1 MPMPVPSPA
10 LARIAA
16 VVAVLAAPLPASA
29 ASTCSVKAAA
39 DAAVQRQITLIDAAK
54 VNPSDF
60 FDGANSCIA
69 TNLLQQF
76 DLSNLIP
83 DLSGFL
89 TSAAQNLITQALNTA
104 KQQVCSILNSQLQ
117 NVINQINSKL
127 YAFRST
133 LSADL
138 SKLLNGST
146 STIMLPNVTGIGTY
160 TFNASSSSL
169 GSVLGVGSSSTT
181 TTTTTDTSSGSS
193 ATSSGT
199 TSNYSTI
206 FNNN

>member
-1 MPMPVPSPA
+1 MPMSVPSPA
-10 LARIAA
+10 LTRVAA

-29 ASTCSVKAAA
+29 TSTCSVKAAA

-199 TSNYSTI
+199 ASNYSTI

>member
-1 MPMPVPSPA
+1 MSVPSPA
-10 LARIAA
+10 LARVAA

-146 STIMLPNVTGIGTY
+146 STITLPNVTGIGTY

-169 GSVLGVGSSSTT
+169 GSVLGVGTSSTTT
-181 TTTTTDTSSGSS
+181 TTTTTDTSSGSA
-193 ATSSGT
+193 ATGSGT

>member
-1 MPMPVPSPA
+1 MQMSLPSSA
-10 LARIAA
+10 LARVAA
-16 VVAVLAAPLPASA
+16 VVAVLVAPLSASA
-29 ASTCSVKAAA
+29 AATCSVKAAA

-104 KQQVCSILNSQLQ
+104 KQQVCSVLNSQLQ

-146 STIMLPNVTGIGTY
+146 STITLPNVTGIGTY
-160 TFNASSSSL
+160 TFNSSSSSL
-169 GSVLGVGSSSTT
+169 GSVLGVGSAATT
-181 TTTTTDTSSGSS
+181 TKTTTDTSSGSS
-193 ATSSGT
+193 TTSSGT

>member
-1 MPMPVPSPA
+1 MRVFRSPLPSA
-10 LARIAA
+10 LALS
-16 VVAVLAAPLPASA
+16 LALTAYPMGASA
-29 ASTCSVKAAA
+29 SSTCSVKAAA

-138 SKLLNGST
+138 SKLLNGAT
-146 STIMLPNVTGIGTY
+146 STITIPNVGGIGTY
-160 TFNASSSSL
+160 TFTSSSSSRGSIL
-169 GSVLGVGSSSTT
+169 GTTSSSSTT
-181 TTTTTDTSSGSS
+181 TTTTSSSPSS
-193 ATSSGT
+193 SSSSGT
-199 TSNYSTI
+199 TTDYSTI
-206 FNNN
+206 FNNNN

>member
-10 LARIAA
+10 LARVAA

-29 ASTCSVKAAA
+29 TSTCSVKAAA

-89 TSAAQNLITQALNTA
+89 TSTAQNLITQALNTA

-146 STIMLPNVTGIGTY
+146 STITLPNVTGIGTY
-160 TFNASSSSL
+160 TFNASPSSL
-169 GSVLGVGSSSTT
+169 GSVLGVGTSSTT
-181 TTTTTDTSSGSS
+181 TTTTTDTSSGSA
-193 ATSSGT
+193 ATGSGT

>member
-146 STIMLPNVTGIGTY
+146 STITLPNVTGIGTY

-181 TTTTTDTSSGSS
+181 TDTSSGS
-193 ATSSGT
+193 TTTGSGT

>member
-1 MPMPVPSPA
+1 MFLPSSSFALIAVVAALLFAPVPS
-10 LARIAA
+10 
-16 VVAVLAAPLPASA
+16 SA

-89 TSAAQNLITQALNTA
+89 TSAAQNLVTQALDTA

-138 SKLLNGST
+138 SNLLNGST
-146 STIMLPNVTGIGTY
+146 SAITLPSVPGIGTY

-169 GSVLGVGSSSTT
+169 GPVLGGGSAATT
-181 TTTTTDTSSGSS
+181 TPATETSSGSS
-193 ATSSGT
+193 TTSSGA

-206 FNNN
+206 FNSN

>member
-1 MPMPVPSPA
+1 MRVPSPA
-10 LARIAA
+10 LAG
-16 VVAVLAAPLPASA
+16 VAFTLALLVAPLPAFA
-29 ASTCSVKAAA
+29 GSTCAVKAAA

-89 TSAAQNLITQALNTA
+89 TSAAQNLVTQALNTA

-117 NVINQINSKL
+117 SAINQINAKL

-138 SKLLNGST
+138 SKLLNGNT
-146 STIMLPNVTGIGTY
+146 NAITLPNVTGIGSY
-160 TFNASSSSL
+160 TFNAASSSL
-169 GSVLGVGSSSTT
+169 GSILGTTGGAATPTT
-181 TTTTTDTSSGSS
+181 TTTSSGAPSS
-193 ATSSGT
+193 SST
-199 TSNYSTI
+199 VDYSSI
-206 FNNN
+206 LGNN

>member
-10 LARIAA
+10 LARVAA

-29 ASTCSVKAAA
+29 ATSTCSVKAAA

-60 FDGANSCIA
+60 FDGSNSCIA

-146 STIMLPNVTGIGTY
+146 STITLPNVTGIGTY

-181 TTTTTDTSSGSS
+181 TDTSSGS
-193 ATSSGT
+193 TTMGSGT